1 MWSLGASTA
10 TSSPGM
16 LECIEAVADHGSIL
30 DAQPHVVAK
39 LARAVLL
46 YLSPLVRRIDFAV
59 DWVGS
64 FLDFAT
70 TLLTPF

>member
-1 MWSLGASTA
+1 
-10 TSSPGM
+10 M

-64 FLDFAT
+64 LLDFAT
-70 TLLTPF
+70 TYSFLEAHRIRSGSVSPG